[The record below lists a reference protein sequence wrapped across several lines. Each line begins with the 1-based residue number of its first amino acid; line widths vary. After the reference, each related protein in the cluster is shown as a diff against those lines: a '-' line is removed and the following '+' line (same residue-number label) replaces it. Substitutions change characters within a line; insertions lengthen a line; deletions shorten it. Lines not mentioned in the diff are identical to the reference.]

1 MLVPESCISKSH
13 KGEKHGMDHQAMAK
27 DVEVTKDVIKLDM
40 QRRIDEAELQVASV
54 SQLYLEVDRF

>member
-1 MLVPESCISKSH
+1 MLFPESYTSKSH
-13 KGEKHGMDHQAMAK
+13 KGEKHGMDHRAMAK